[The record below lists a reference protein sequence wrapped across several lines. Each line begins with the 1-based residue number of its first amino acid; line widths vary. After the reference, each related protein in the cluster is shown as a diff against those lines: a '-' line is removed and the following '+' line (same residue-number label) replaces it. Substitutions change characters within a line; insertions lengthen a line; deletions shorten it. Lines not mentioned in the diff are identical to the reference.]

1 MFQAC
6 DTSLFNTSLC
16 TKKKEKKM
24 KKRRTCQSAIEEE
37 IGKPLPPPLSKNIQ
51 RKSLTSSSSVGP
63 LPQGCQQLLPK
74 KRKKKKQK
82 KTVFQRKADD
92 IKKTRTCERLRPRCD
107 NTIGQNTALTVV
119 PFRITV
125 SSRSKLV
132 ART

>member
-1 MFQAC
+1 MITLMYLTFGGDIKLTTFEINDSCSSWWHHNVVA
-6 DTSLFNTSLC
+6 
-16 TKKKEKKM
+16 KE
-24 KKRRTCQSAIEEE
+24 
-37 IGKPLPPPLSKNIQ
+37 
-51 RKSLTSSSSVGP
+51 
-63 LPQGCQQLLPK
+63 
-74 KRKKKKQK
+74 KQK